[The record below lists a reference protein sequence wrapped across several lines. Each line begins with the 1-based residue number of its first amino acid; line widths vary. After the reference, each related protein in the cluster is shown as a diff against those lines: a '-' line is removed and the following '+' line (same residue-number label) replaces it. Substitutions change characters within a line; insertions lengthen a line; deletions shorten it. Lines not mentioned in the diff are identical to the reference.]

1 MYPRFFQIIALAALA
16 ISVAS
21 CTTTSPNVSSES
33 VPSQQPVSTRPTAS
47 PSAERARVHTE
58 LGSEYMHA
66 GQYAI
71 ALEEARIALG
81 SDASYAPAYNLLA
94 LTHFQLGEIN
104 VAVQNIERALS
115 LAPGDPEFSNNYGW
129 FLCQQPGKERKSF
142 EHFLRAAKNPLYTS
156 PTRAYTNLGICQ
168 GKVKDYGPAMSNL
181 MLAFR
186 LDPANTLAIFN
197 LSDLAFAQGQMA
209 EAKQWMVELEKR
221 IELTS
226 QATWLALRIERK
238 MGNREGEARYS
249 SQLRKK
255 FVGTPELQK
264 LLRGEFE

>member
-129 FLCQQPGKERKSF
+129 FLCQQLGKERKSF

-168 GKVKDYGPAMSNL
+168 GD
-181 MLAFR
+181 
-186 LDPANTLAIFN
+186 
-197 LSDLAFAQGQMA
+197 
-209 EAKQWMVELEKR
+209 
-221 IELTS
+221 
-226 QATWLALRIERK
+226 RK
-238 MGNREGEARYS
+238 S
-249 SQLRKK
+249 
-255 FVGTPELQK
+255 VV
-264 LLRGEFE
+264 